1 MLQRL
6 FFALWPDDSV
16 RTHLAGLAEQAR
28 HRCGGR
34 RTADDK
40 LHLTLAF
47 LGDVSPPQVD
57 ELIALTQQLTGP
69 EGTWTLDRLGH
80 FPRGGIVWA
89 GSEAVPE
96 QLLDF
101 QAELWASLATL
112 GFIPPQRPFRPHVTL
127 LRQARQR
134 ASHDIAAGHLPLA
147 WTYHRAA
154 LVHSAVDGPRR
165 RYVTLA
171 QTRGPDQ

>member
-1 MLQRL
+1 MHQRL

-16 RTHLAGLAEQAR
+16 RKRLAGLAEQTR

-47 LGDVSPPQVD
+47 LGDVSPAQVD
-57 ELIALTQQLTGP
+57 DLIALTQQLTGP
-69 EGTWTLDRLGH
+69 VGTWTLDRLGQ
-80 FPRGGIVWA
+80 FSRGGIVWA
-89 GSEAVPE
+89 GSETVPE
-96 QLLDF
+96 CLVDF
-101 QAELWASLATL
+101 QSGLWASLATL
-112 GFIPPQRPFRPHVTL
+112 GFTPPQRAFLPHVTL

-134 ASHDIAAGHLPLA
+134 PTRDIVAGHLPLA

-154 LVHSAVDGPRR
+154 LVHSAIDGSRR

>member
-1 MLQRL
+1 MHQRL

-16 RTHLAGLAEQAR
+16 RNRLVGLADQAR
-28 HRCGGR
+28 HYCGGR

-47 LGDVSPPQVD
+47 LGDVSPAQVD
-57 ELIALTQQLTGP
+57 DLIALTQQLTGP

-80 FPRGGIVWA
+80 FSRGGIVWA

-96 QLLDF
+96 CLVDF
-101 QAELWASLATL
+101 QTELWASLATL
-112 GFIPPQRPFRPHVTL
+112 GFAPPQRPFRPHVTL

-134 ASHDIAAGHLPLA
+134 APREIASGYLPLA
-147 WTYHRAA
+147 WTYRRAA

-171 QTRGPDQ
+171 QTRSPDQ